1 MDAHIHG
8 PGVGWVEMNYDEQET
23 CPLPCPIIYQG
34 WGKPSWSWGKGGL
47 SMGEIFAITTNM

>member
-23 CPLPCPIIYQG
+23 CPLPCPIIY
-34 WGKPSWSWGKGGL
+34 
-47 SMGEIFAITTNM
+47 